1 MQKWIILQR
10 QIIKEDNK
18 SSDITSMGGKRAY
31 IHLKIIFLY
40 LKGEI
45 KMHT

>member
-1 MQKWIILQR
+1 MRKWIILQR

-18 SSDITSMGGKRAY
+18 SSGDTSRGKRGTY
-31 IHLKIIFLY
+31 TSKNVFVY